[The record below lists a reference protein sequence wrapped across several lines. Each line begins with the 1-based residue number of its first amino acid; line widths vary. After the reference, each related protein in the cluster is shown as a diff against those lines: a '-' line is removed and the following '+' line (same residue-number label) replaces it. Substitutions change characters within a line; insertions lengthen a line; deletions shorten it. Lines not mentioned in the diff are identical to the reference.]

1 MIKHIVLWR
10 LNGESV
16 QQRMAQAR
24 EIKAALEALNGRID
38 GLRKLEVGIDF
49 SDTASSAQLSL
60 YAEFDSREALAA
72 YQTHPEHL
80 RAAAAVKAAASERRL
95 VDYET

>member
-10 LNGESV
+10 LNGESAR
-16 QQRMAQAR
+16 QRMAQAR
-24 EIKAALEALNGRID
+24 EIKSVLEALNGRID

-49 SDTASSAQLSL
+49 SDAASSAQVAL
-60 YAEFDSREALAA
+60 YSEFDSREALAA

-80 RAAAAVKAAASERRL
+80 QAAAVVKAAASERRL